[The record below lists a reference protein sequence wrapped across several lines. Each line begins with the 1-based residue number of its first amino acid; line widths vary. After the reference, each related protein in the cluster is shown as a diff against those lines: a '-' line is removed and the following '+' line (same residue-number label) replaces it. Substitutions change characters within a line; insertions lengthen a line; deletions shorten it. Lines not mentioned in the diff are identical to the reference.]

1 MFSMLRARF
10 GIPGVIAVFAL
21 VFAMMGGAY
30 AASGGLS
37 GKQKKE
43 TEKIAKKFQGTGP
56 AGAQGPAGPQ
66 GTPGASGKDGT
77 SGQPGSPGAP
87 GAAGVSPVGTEFT
100 GSSSGHCLEGEGG
113 VKMVG
118 ANTTYLCNGKEGAPW
133 TLGVLPPD
141 ATETGMWRFSSTAP
155 KFFTSFF
162 IEPLSFPIPLKAALD
177 AAHVKLVP
185 AAGPVP
191 GECDNGVA
199 PAAGVRNPEAD
210 AGYLCVFRSAFEEGS
225 PTIEIQNLEFASGGS
240 DTTGALLAST
250 TASFFAIGS
259 YAVTGAP

>member
-1 MFSMLRARF
+1 
-10 GIPGVIAVFAL
+10 
-21 VFAMMGGAY
+21 MMGGAY

-43 TEKIAKKFQGTGP
+43 TEKIAKKFRGT
-56 AGAQGPAGPQ
+56 GPAGPQ
-66 GTPGASGKDGT
+66 GPPGPQGTPGVSGKDGT
-77 SGQPGSPGAP
+77 NGTNGQPGAP
-87 GAAGVSPVGTEFT
+87 GTDGISPFGTEFA
-100 GSSSGHCLEGEGG
+100 GANSGHCLEGEGG

-133 TLGVLPPD
+133 TELGVLPSG
-141 ATETGMWRFSSTAP
+141 ATETGMWRFSSTEP

-162 IEPLSFPIPLKAALD
+162 IEPLSFPIPLKAPLD
-177 AAHVKLVP
+177 AAHVKVIP

-199 PAAGVRNPEAD
+199 PAAEVRKPEAE

-225 PTIEIQNLEFASGGS
+225 PTIEIQNLEFSSGGS

-259 YAVTGAP
+259 FAVTGAP